1 MVVAEVA
8 PFGKV
13 SPMESISLL
22 LGATSTDSGS
32 AATDERVDEAV
43 ELAIGDE
50 GTFNA
55 FNTCVCDGLR
65 IMSHVDEILDG
76 FAQQ

>member
-1 MVVAEVA
+1 
-8 PFGKV
+8 
-13 SPMESISLL
+13 MESISLL

-32 AATDERVDEAV
+32 GTSDERVDEAV

-50 GTFNA
+50 GTFN
-55 FNTCVCDGLR
+55 TCVQVCDGLR